1 MKKLLL
7 ITIVALSINANAQ
20 WVQQTSST
28 TNGLNEVCFV
38 NADTG
43 YAVAIHNLAPAIIK
57 TVDGGANWTNIY
69 SGSFS
74 FYSVFFYNNLIG
86 YVGCA
91 NSQLLE
97 TVDGG
102 ATWTGG
108 FVNCCSNGYNSIYA
122 TTATN
127 AVAVGGD
134 GAGNG
139 ALFRTTTGGT
149 NWTATAITPTGMFDL
164 NCVHFPTLTTGYVV
178 GNQGTMLKTTNAG
191 ANWAYITPSVITQY
205 HSVFFTDSL
214 TGYAVGNGGTIIKT
228 VNGGTSWVSQTSGS
242 ATAILYD
249 VYFVNASVG
258 YICGSGGILLK
269 TIDGGT
275 NWIAQVSTT
284 ALDLHSIDFPTA
296 CVGYSVGTASIIIK
310 NTCSTTSINE
320 VNTNSF
326 ELYPNPTTSE
336 TTINFAVEQKNTTI
350 RITDVL
356 GKEIKTINFTGR
368 QLTIEKGELKQ
379 GIYFVQ
385 TTDEQKNICNRKVVI
400 Q

>member
-7 ITIVALSINANAQ
+7 ITIVALSFNANAQ

-28 TNGLNEVCFV
+28 TNSLNEVFFV

-43 YAVAIHNLAPAIIK
+43 YAVAMHNLAPAIIK
-57 TVDGGANWTNIY
+57 TVNGGANWTNLY
-69 SGSFS
+69 SSSTS
-74 FYSVFFYNNLIG
+74 FYSVFFYNANVG
-86 YVGCA
+86 YVGCGL
-91 NSQLLE
+91 SQILK

-108 FVNCCSNGYNSIYA
+108 NINCCANGYNSIYA

-127 AVAVGGD
+127 AVVVGGD

-139 ALFRTTTGGT
+139 ALFRTTTGGV

-178 GNQGTMLKTTNAG
+178 GNQGTMLKTINAG

-214 TGYAVGNGGTIIKT
+214 TGYAVGQGGTIIKT
-228 VNGGTSWVSQTSGS
+228 VNGGSSWTSQISG
-242 ATAILYD
+242 TAITPLYD
-249 VYFVNASVG
+249 VFFVNSSEG
-258 YICGSGGILLK
+258 YICGGGGLVLK
-269 TIDGGT
+269 TINGGA

-284 ALDLHSIDFPTA
+284 TLDLHSIHFPTS
-296 CVGYSVGTASIIIK
+296 CIGYSVGTGSVIIK
-310 NTCSTTSINE
+310 HSCSTTSINE
-320 VNTNSF
+320 NNFNSF
-326 ELYPNPTTSE
+326 ELYPNPTTAQ

-356 GKEIKTINFTGR
+356 GKEIKTINFTGK